1 MLLYTTG
8 GKGSMRYIF
17 LHGNHEISS
26 FSDEVTVD
34 AKIVVFTGR
43 GNMYVNGSL
52 CCTRESI
59 DKVGSVYGDNDNS
72 STKYSFSNGV
82 CTHVDG
88 EPNKFVPARDFTELL
103 LKNVSIPTLIM
114 GEIPS
119 YLTNRLMT
127 NMVCCF
133 LSSDQI
139 GLSSKLQDDVL
150 YLAIM
155 VCGRSDR
162 ASCSLDDRVYLGKTM
177 RNFVPYFVQSLSI
190 ASDSYLPGDAQT
202 ACKEITDSLELNA
215 DEKELNEFIEVY
227 RSRYFRNP
235 SVPKEAILE
244 SCLLNIVK
252 MPFDLNSSIMHGL
265 IKQ

>member
-8 GKGSMRYIF
+8 GKGSIRYIF
-17 LHGNHEISS
+17 IHGNHEISP
-26 FSDEVTVD
+26 FSDEIIVD

-43 GNMYVNGSL
+43 GN
-52 CCTRESI
+52 I
-59 DKVGSVYGDNDNS
+59 VYGDNADNS

-82 CTHVDG
+82 CTHVNG

-114 GEIPS
+114 VEIP
-119 YLTNRLMT
+119 TLMT

-139 GLSSKLQDDVL
+139 GFSSKLQDDVL

-155 VCGRSDR
+155 VYGRSDR

-177 RNFVPYFVQSLSI
+177 RSFVPYFVQSLSI
-190 ASDSYLPGDAQT
+190 TSDSYLPGDAQT
-202 ACKEITDSLELNA
+202 TCKEITDCLELNA

-227 RSRYFRNP
+227 RNRYFRDP

-244 SCLLNIVK
+244 SCLLNILK